1 MEFTPWSLLV
11 DAGLIGLLLAAGTL
25 LRAVI
30 KPLQNLMIPASVI
43 AGFLGL
49 ALGPA
54 GLSWLP
60 FSDQLET
67 YTSVLIVLVFACL
80 AMTGEFNFLKI
91 GRSIGSFASYSVLMY
106 SSQVVV
112 GMLLALLI
120 FVPLFNTSESFG
132 VLLFAGWAGGFGSA
146 AAVGQVFGDAGEP
159 ELQSLAF
166 TSATVGILISI
177 IGGIILAKIG
187 AKRGHVIEFS
197 GMSKIPRDMRTG
209 VLDQSQNR
217 PAVGTHTFSASSVE
231 SLAFQLGII
240 LAISAGAYGVSE
252 FLGGL
257 VPEATFPVFSIA
269 FAVGLVV
276 RYLFKLA
283 KTSRFVDGN
292 SMRSISG
299 ASTDVLIVCGIASI
313 MPTLVV
319 DYVVPLIIM
328 FIVGLVLVLSM
339 GVFVS
344 PRVLLDARFEKQ
356 LFTWGWTTGAV
367 AAGIALLR
375 IVDPKL
381 KSRTLEDF
389 ALAYIAVAPVEIIAV
404 TFVPTLIL
412 AGAAWAVVGIWGAI
426 TIVALVMAIVFA
438 KARAPASADSS

>member
-30 KPLQNLMIPASVI
+30 KPIQTLMVPASVL

-54 GLSWLP
+54 GLGWLP
-60 FSDQLET
+60 FSDQMET
-67 YTSVLIVLVFACL
+67 YSSVLIVLVFACL
-80 AMTGEFNFLKI
+80 AMTGEFNFLKL
-91 GRSIGSFASYSVLMY
+91 GRSVGSFASYSVLMY

-112 GMLLALLI
+112 GMLLVLLV
-120 FVPLFNTSESFG
+120 FVPMFNTSESLG

-146 AAVGQVFGDAGEP
+146 AAVGQVFGDAGEA

-166 TSATVGILISI
+166 TAATVGVLIGI
-177 IGGIILAKIG
+177 IGGIVQAKIG
-187 AKRGHVIEFS
+187 AKRGDALEFAGLS
-197 GMSKIPRDMRTG
+197 SIPRDMRTG
-209 VLDQSQNR
+209 VLDQNQSR
-217 PAVGTHTFSASSVE
+217 PSVGTHTFSASSIE
-231 SLAFQLGII
+231 SLAFQLGIV

-252 FLGGL
+252 YLGYL
-257 VPEATFPVFSIA
+257 VPAATFPVFSIA
-269 FAVGLVV
+269 FAVGLIV
-276 RYLFKLA
+276 RYLFKA
-283 KTSRFVDGN
+283 TKATRFVDGN

-313 MPTLVV
+313 VPTLVA
-319 DYVVPLIIM
+319 DYIVPLLIL
-328 FIVGLVLVLSM
+328 FIVGLVLIL
-339 GVFVS
+339 GLGLFVA
-344 PRVLLDARFEKQ
+344 PNVLLDARFEKQ
-356 LFTWGWTTGAV
+356 LFTWGWATGTV
-367 AAGIALLR
+367 ATSITLLR

-381 KSRTLEDF
+381 RSRTIEDF
-389 ALAYIAVAPVEIIAV
+389 ALAYIAVAPVEITAV

-426 TIVALVMAIVFA
+426 CVVAIVMAIVFA
-438 KARAPASADSS
+438 RTRARETADSS